1 VDPDIK
7 NLLEEN
13 LKLSKENNELL
24 IKIRS
29 VQRWSQISRIFY
41 WLIII
46 GVSFGA
52 FYFIQP
58 YIGNLLNVYT
68 GGVSDIGTIKNIG
81 NGLNLN
87 NIQDMVKELNQ

>member
-1 VDPDIK
+1 MDPDIK

-13 LKLSKENNELL
+13 LKLSKKNNELL
-24 IKIRS
+24 IKIHN

-87 NIQDMVKELNQ
+87 NIQDMVKGLNQ

>member
-1 VDPDIK
+1 MDPDIK

-13 LKLSKENNELL
+13 LRLSKENNELL
-24 IKIRS
+24 LKVRR

-41 WLIII
+41 WIIII
-46 GVSFGA
+46 GISFGA

-68 GGVSDIGTIKNIG
+68 KGV
-81 NGLNLN
+81 LNLN
-87 NIQDMVKELNQ
+87 Q

>member
-13 LKLSKENNELL
+13 LRLSKENNELL
-24 IKIRS
+24 LKVRR

-41 WLIII
+41 WIIII
-46 GVSFGA
+46 GISFGA

-68 GGVSDIGTIKNIG
+68 KGV
-81 NGLNLN
+81 LNLN
-87 NIQDMVKELNQ
+87 Q